1 MQMFYHLFIDS
12 RVLFLFLQDKRA
24 YLNDHLEASVEDHL
38 ELTWSSL
45 ADTRQELDNM
55 KDLRQ
60 NFHQMHEDNQKLT
73 ESLADSREEVRNL
86 TLEMKKLEMQNIQQR
101 KWMEEAVGKMARE
114 MKALEKKMV
123 EFKAT
128 RNDEETGK
136 RRVLIKP
143 LNPPP
148 RVCSDNLLVE
158 PRRSCGGYAG
168 TYVGNELPRGDRG
181 TELKRGDRLTKL
193 LKSL

>member
-1 MQMFYHLFIDS
+1 M
-12 RVLFLFLQDKRA
+12 QDKRA

-45 ADTRQELDNM
+45 ADTKQELDNM

-60 NFHQMHEDNQKLT
+60 KFHQMHEDNQKLT

-101 KWMEEAVGKMARE
+101 KWMEGTVGKMARE
-114 MKALEKKMV
+114 MKTLEKKMV

-128 RNDEETGK
+128 RNDEETDK

-143 LNPPP
+143 PSL
-148 RVCSDNLLVE
+148 RVCSDNRGGVTEEL
-158 PRRSCGGYAG
+158 RRLHS
-168 TYVGNELPRGDRG
+168 NLWDRA
-181 TELKRGDRLTKL
+181 TELKRGDRVTELPK
-193 LKSL
+193 